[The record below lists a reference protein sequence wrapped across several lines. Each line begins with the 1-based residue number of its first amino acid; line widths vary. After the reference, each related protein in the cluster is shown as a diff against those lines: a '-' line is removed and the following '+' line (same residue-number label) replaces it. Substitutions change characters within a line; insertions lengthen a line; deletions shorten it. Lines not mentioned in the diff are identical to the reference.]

1 MLNKL
6 FYKHYVFLDE
16 INDLIKKNLLKFK
29 NISVIIDIDPKDKKS
44 FDSQNFIIKF
54 LKKNKIP
61 FFLKNSYQMCAK
73 YKAHGIFIE
82 SNNKNTISPILLKK
96 KFKIIGS
103 AHNQLEY
110 KKKLIQKCK
119 ILMLSP
125 LFYNEKYS
133 KNRILNTS
141 KFNLMSLNWKIDLC
155 ALGGINIKNLKK
167 IKLTKVKIISFKKF
181 ILDPKIK
188 KPAYNLM

>member
-1 MLNKL
+1 
-6 FYKHYVFLDE
+6 
-16 INDLIKKNLLKFK
+16 
-29 NISVIIDIDPKDKKS
+29 
-44 FDSQNFIIKF
+44 
-54 LKKNKIP
+54 
-61 FFLKNSYQMCAK
+61 
-73 YKAHGIFIE
+73 
-82 SNNKNTISPILLKK
+82 
-96 KFKIIGS
+96 
-103 AHNQLEY
+103 
-110 KKKLIQKCK
+110 
-119 ILMLSP
+119 MLSP